1 LRIDCGP
8 EAAAHWPAD
17 TATPSAGTDTVS
29 EIHYD
34 TGMSAAAF
42 SIDASRPG
50 LFLLPFGYA
59 TDLRVGAGG
68 EKLAV
73 HRTNEWMS
81 VVALPAG
88 RSDIRITA
96 SPRQLILRRA
106 MDAIFIVLLIGIA
119 IGSVFTRQTQ
129 SRGGANMKAV
139 KAV

>member
-1 LRIDCGP
+1 
-8 EAAAHWPAD
+8 
-17 TATPSAGTDTVS
+17 
-29 EIHYD
+29 
-34 TGMSAAAF
+34 
-42 SIDASRPG
+42 
-50 LFLLPFGYA
+50 LPFGYA

-129 SRGGANMKAV
+129 SRGGANMMAV